1 MKVNTMVSFGVLL
14 WVLVVT
20 VGCTQCPEGVCDFE
34 TEGLRGH
41 FTFED
46 VTPGAF
52 VDGDHRVEA
61 PMAVGGTVV
70 LRVNRSDRIISV
82 RSGDPDVFKV
92 VDKVVDVDG
101 EEIFLTG
108 VSAGKARLFVTDNT
122 ETTDEVEIEVREV
135 NEHRLLVE
143 AWSNLLHPHQEF
155 FEGPMVL
162 LPNTTLDV
170 FAVPLDAEGNTL
182 KGYEDLAW
190 TAAGGVSALTNVPR
204 GNRATLVTGEELQS
218 VTLSFGDA
226 ALTMDMISEDAIA
239 DLELI
244 DMNSGRKA
252 ARGELLE
259 THVTT
264 HVRNPFQYQLLSLSA
279 FDAQGRYVLG
289 AGSEV
294 ATVEVPETLRAPVFS
309 PSNGSELALGRVFGF
324 IIDDTVES
332 DMTFH
337 WLGKS
342 ETFRVRL
349 VAPQ

>member
-1 MKVNTMVSFGVLL
+1 MKVNITLSFGVLL
-14 WVLVVT
+14 WVLALT
-20 VGCTQCPEGVCDFE
+20 VGCTLCPEGYCDWE
-34 TEGLRGH
+34 SHGIRGN
-41 FTFED
+41 FIFED

-52 VDGDHRVEA
+52 VDGDRRVEA
-61 PMAVGGTVV
+61 PMAVGGTIV
-70 LRVNRSDRIISV
+70 LRVKFSERIISV
-82 RSGDPDVFKV
+82 RSGDPDVFKIV
-92 VDKVVDVDG
+92 GVDG
-101 EEIFLTG
+101 EEISLTG
-108 VSAGKARLFVTDNT
+108 VSAGKARLIVTDNT
-122 ETTDEVEIEVREV
+122 EATDDVEIEVREV
-135 NEHRLLVE
+135 NEHQLFVE
-143 AWSNLLHPHQEF
+143 AWSNLVRPHREF
-155 FEGPMVL
+155 FDGPMVL

-182 KGYEDLAW
+182 KGYEDLTW
-190 TAAGGVSALTNVPR
+190 TAAGGVSSLTNVSR

-252 ARGELLE
+252 ARGSLLE
-259 THVTT
+259 TD
-264 HVRNPFQYQLLSLSA
+264 VRTYVRYPFPDQLLSLSA

-294 ATVEVPETLRAPVFS
+294 ATVEVLETFLPPVWS
-309 PSNGSELALGRVFGF
+309 PSNGSEFALGRVFGF
-324 IIDDTVES
+324 RIGITVES